1 MQNRIKQVR
10 KALNLNQAEF
20 GERIG
25 VKQSTVTAYEC
36 GNRTPLDAVIA
47 MICKTF
53 NVNETWL
60 RTGEGEMFAKAPTD
74 IVSEVAEKLGLNEFE
89 QLILNAYVKLPKQ
102 LRDAFCVGMREGIF
116 RANPVLSIEKTA
128 PADAEAES
136 KLVIKPA
143 VARGGESSA
152 VNQVSKEEE
161 DAVLPPK
168 YTGDM

>member
-60 RTGEGEMFAKAPTD
+60 RTGEGEMFAPVD
-74 IVSEVAEKLGLNEFE
+74 PEN
-89 QLILNAYVKLPKQ
+89 QLMEWAGRVLA
-102 LRDAFCVGMREGIF
+102 DSSDSF
-116 RANPVLSIEKTA
+116 RARFVRMMMGLTA
-128 PADAEAES
+128 
-136 KLVIKPA
+136 
-143 VARGGESSA
+143 
-152 VNQVSKEEE
+152 KEW
-161 DAVLPPK
+161 AVLEEK
-168 YTGDM
+168 ARQLLSEEKDDS

>member
-60 RTGEGEMFAKAPTD
+60 RTGEGEMFAPVD
-74 IVSEVAEKLGLNEFE
+74 PEN
-89 QLILNAYVKLPKQ
+89 QLMEWAGRVLA
-102 LRDAFCVGMREGIF
+102 DSSDSF
-116 RANPVLSIEKTA
+116 RARFVWMMMGLT
-128 PADAEAES
+128 D
-136 KLVIKPA
+136 
-143 VARGGESSA
+143 
-152 VNQVSKEEE
+152 KEW
-161 DAVLPPK
+161 AVLEEK
-168 YTGDM
+168 ARQLLDEEKDDS

>member
-60 RTGEGEMFAKAPTD
+60 RTGAGEMFAPVD
-74 IVSEVAEKLGLNEFE
+74 PEN
-89 QLILNAYVKLPKQ
+89 QLMEWAGRVLA
-102 LRDAFCVGMREGIF
+102 DSSDSF
-116 RANPVLSIEKTA
+116 RARFVRMMMGLTN
-128 PADAEAES
+128 
-136 KLVIKPA
+136 
-143 VARGGESSA
+143 
-152 VNQVSKEEE
+152 KEW
-161 DAVLPPK
+161 AVLEEK
-168 YTGDM
+168 ARQLLDEEKDDS

>member
-36 GNRTPLDAVIA
+36 GNRTPLDAVSA

-60 RTGEGEMFAKAPTD
+60 RTGEGEMFAPVD
-74 IVSEVAEKLGLNEFE
+74 PEN
-89 QLILNAYVKLPKQ
+89 QLMEWAGRVLA
-102 LRDAFCVGMREGIF
+102 DSSDSF
-116 RANPVLSIEKTA
+116 RARFVRMMMGLT
-128 PADAEAES
+128 D
-136 KLVIKPA
+136 
-143 VARGGESSA
+143 
-152 VNQVSKEEE
+152 KEW
-161 DAVLPPK
+161 AVLEEK
-168 YTGDM
+168 ARQLLDEEKDDS

>member
-1 MQNRIKQVR
+1 MNNRIKELR
-10 KALNLNQAEF
+10 KQLRLTQQQFA
-20 GERIG
+20 ERIG
-25 VKQSTVTAYEC
+25 SVQNTITGYET
-36 GNRTPLDAVIA
+36 GRRVPSGQVIA
-47 MICKTF
+47 LICREF
-53 NVNETWL
+53 GVNETWL
-60 RTGEGEMFAKAPTD
+60 RTGEGEMFMRAPTD

-102 LRDAFCVGMREGIF
+102 LRDAFCVGMREGVF

>member
-60 RTGEGEMFAKAPTD
+60 RTGEGEMFAPVD
-74 IVSEVAEKLGLNEFE
+74 PEN
-89 QLILNAYVKLPKQ
+89 QLMEWAVRVLA
-102 LRDAFCVGMREGIF
+102 DSSDSF
-116 RANPVLSIEKTA
+116 RARFVRMMMGLT
-128 PADAEAES
+128 D
-136 KLVIKPA
+136 
-143 VARGGESSA
+143 
-152 VNQVSKEEE
+152 KEW
-161 DAVLPPK
+161 AVLEEK
-168 YTGDM
+168 ARQLLDEEKDDS

>member
-1 MQNRIKQVR
+1 VQNRIKQVR

-60 RTGEGEMFAKAPTD
+60 RTGEGEMFAPVD
-74 IVSEVAEKLGLNEFE
+74 PEN
-89 QLILNAYVKLPKQ
+89 QLMEWAGRVLA
-102 LRDAFCVGMREGIF
+102 DSSDSF
-116 RANPVLSIEKTA
+116 RARFVRMMMGLT
-128 PADAEAES
+128 D
-136 KLVIKPA
+136 
-143 VARGGESSA
+143 
-152 VNQVSKEEE
+152 KEW
-161 DAVLPPK
+161 AVLEEK
-168 YTGDM
+168 ARQLLDEEKDDS

>member
-60 RTGEGEMFAKAPTD
+60 RTGEGEMFAP
-74 IVSEVAEKLGLNEFE
+74 VNPEN
-89 QLILNAYVKLPKQ
+89 QLMEWAGRVLA
-102 LRDAFCVGMREGIF
+102 DSSDSF
-116 RANPVLSIEKTA
+116 RARFVRMMMGLT
-128 PADAEAES
+128 D
-136 KLVIKPA
+136 
-143 VARGGESSA
+143 
-152 VNQVSKEEE
+152 KEW
-161 DAVLPPK
+161 AVLEEK
-168 YTGDM
+168 ARQLLDEEKDDS

>member
-60 RTGEGEMFAKAPTD
+60 RTGEGEMFAPVD
-74 IVSEVAEKLGLNEFE
+74 PEN
-89 QLILNAYVKLPKQ
+89 QLMEWAGRVLA
-102 LRDAFCVGMREGIF
+102 DSSDSF
-116 RANPVLSIEKTA
+116 RARFVRMMMGLTDKEWAVL
-128 PADAEAES
+128 ES
-136 KLVIKPA
+136 K
-143 VARGGESSA
+143 ARQLLS
-152 VNQVSKEEE
+152 EEK
-161 DAVLPPK
+161 D
-168 YTGDM
+168 DS

>member
-60 RTGEGEMFAKAPTD
+60 RTGEGDMFAPIDPENQLMEWAGRVLADSTD
-74 IVSEVAEKLGLNEFE
+74 S
-89 QLILNAYVKLPKQ
+89 
-102 LRDAFCVGMREGIF
+102 F
-116 RANPVLSIEKTA
+116 RARFVRMMMGLT
-128 PADAEAES
+128 D
-136 KLVIKPA
+136 
-143 VARGGESSA
+143 
-152 VNQVSKEEE
+152 KEW
-161 DAVLPPK
+161 AVLEEK
-168 YTGDM
+168 ARQLLSEEKDGS

>member
-60 RTGEGEMFAKAPTD
+60 RTGEGEMFAPVD
-74 IVSEVAEKLGLNEFE
+74 PEN
-89 QLILNAYVKLPKQ
+89 QLMEWAGRVLA
-102 LRDAFCVGMREGIF
+102 DSSDSF
-116 RANPVLSIEKTA
+116 RARFVRMMMGLTN
-128 PADAEAES
+128 
-136 KLVIKPA
+136 
-143 VARGGESSA
+143 
-152 VNQVSKEEE
+152 KEW
-161 DAVLPPK
+161 AVLEEK
-168 YTGDM
+168 ARQLLDEEKDDS

>member
-60 RTGEGEMFAKAPTD
+60 RTGEGEMFAPVDPENQLMEWAGRVLAD
-74 IVSEVAEKLGLNEFE
+74 SSVS
-89 QLILNAYVKLPKQ
+89 
-102 LRDAFCVGMREGIF
+102 F
-116 RANPVLSIEKTA
+116 RARFVRMMMGLTDKEWAVL
-128 PADAEAES
+128 ES
-136 KLVIKPA
+136 K
-143 VARGGESSA
+143 ARQLLS
-152 VNQVSKEEE
+152 EEK
-161 DAVLPPK
+161 D
-168 YTGDM
+168 DS

>member
-60 RTGEGEMFAKAPTD
+60 RTGEGEMFAPVD
-74 IVSEVAEKLGLNEFE
+74 PEN
-89 QLILNAYVKLPKQ
+89 QLMEWAGRVLA
-102 LRDAFCVGMREGIF
+102 DSSDSF
-116 RANPVLSIEKTA
+116 RARFVRMMMGLT
-128 PADAEAES
+128 D
-136 KLVIKPA
+136 
-143 VARGGESSA
+143 
-152 VNQVSKEEE
+152 KEW
-161 DAVLPPK
+161 AVLEEK
-168 YTGDM
+168 ARQLLDEEKDDS